1 MDQKVVSPLHR
12 FWLLLKPDRKEIRN
26 VYVYAVFYGLVQ
38 LSLPIGIQAI
48 INLIQGGQMST
59 SWVILVMCVIGG
71 VVVAGILQIAQLQI
85 TEHLQQKIFARAAF
99 EFAYRIPKIKLEAL
113 YKQYAPELMNRFF
126 DIVSVQKGLSKI
138 LIDFSTA
145 SIQTVFGLLLL
156 SMYHPFFIVFSFILV
171 ALVYSIFKLT
181 SKRGLETS
189 LKESKSKYYVASWL
203 EELAR
208 SSVSF
213 KLAGNTD
220 LPLEKT
226 NKEVEMYIG
235 ARDNHFKILKSQYVL
250 MVMFKV
256 VVAAGLLIVGSLL
269 VMDQQMNIGQFVA
282 AEIIILLVISSVE
295 KLILS
300 LETFYDV
307 ITSLEK
313 IGQVTD
319 LPMESETGMN
329 IHKMALKNGLKVEVS
344 NIDFHYP
351 DQEHFIFKNAS
362 LTIED
367 GEKMIILGDGS
378 SGKTT
383 LLYLLNGL
391 YKVQDG
397 SIAYNDL
404 PMGNLNPVHVRSLIG
419 NCLLDELLFDGTI
432 MENITLGRPNISFDN
447 VRMII
452 EKLGLRD
459 FVKSQ
464 PEGYETHVMAQGRP
478 FSRGNIDKLILA
490 RALVGNPKLVLVK
503 DAFTT
508 LKPAEREQIFDF
520 LTDRSN
526 PWTLIISTSDA
537 ELRSKVDRVIILEN
551 GTLNE
556 LKN

>member
-235 ARDNHFKILKSQYVL
+235 ARDNHFKVLKSQYVL

-256 VVAAGLLIVGSLL
+256 IVAAGLLIVGSIL

-447 VRMII
+447 VRMVI